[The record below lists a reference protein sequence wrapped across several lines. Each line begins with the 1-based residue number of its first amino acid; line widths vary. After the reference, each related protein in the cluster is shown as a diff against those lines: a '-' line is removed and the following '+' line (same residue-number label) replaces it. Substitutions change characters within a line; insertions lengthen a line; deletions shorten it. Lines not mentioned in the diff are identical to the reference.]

1 MKLWSIQEN
10 KVQIFSVQ
18 LSIRSILTGKNRLSK
33 HQKARCKKDWSLS
46 DSCATIPANFH
57 WLRTILYC
65 NNGPRT
71 KEAVNHAL
79 ITQPLFI
86 NQTWDPVSLELKDT
100 EVRSYRT
107 DPVQVRSWPWANRG
121 SIKRL
126 LTFYKFPMWDLSEYF
141 ILAILCYCFFFFF
154 WMRNEWLR
162 RVTLQDSKRQ

>member
-100 EVRSYRT
+100 EVLFDRT
-107 DPVQVRSWPWANRG
+107 G

-141 ILAILCYCFFFFF
+141 ILAILCYFFFFF
-154 WMRNEWLR
+154 FLNEKLMIR
-162 RVTLQDSKRQ
+162 FYYIIFFDNYDSI